1 MAAITCLLH
10 QYGNAHLAKKLRP
23 PSDQSE
29 RAKLLSVPILPRG
42 DTYTNMAATG
52 WFADAF
58 LLIFLVFLGC
68 TSSQTPHKRFEY
80 KLSFKGPHLV
90 QKNGKVPFWDYSGHA
105 IASDEQIRIT
115 PSLRSKRG
123 NVWSTYI
130 NGHDHWSI
138 EVTIRVTGRG
148 RIGADGLAIWYTKT
162 RGVDGPVYGS
172 SDRWNGVGVFFDSF
186 DNDNQHNNPY
196 VLVMQNDGTKSYNH
210 ANDGLTQQLGGCLR
224 DFRNK
229 PYPVRAKLE
238 YYQNRLTLWY
248 NNGMTPNKDEFELCM
263 QAHEIHLEKGGFFG
277 VSAATGGLADDHDV
291 LSFLFYSLTPPSSE
305 MPGREGLITDEE
317 RERFTGEFD
326 QYQQKFEKQR
336 EEYVKEHPDAQVE
349 AEFDAVFE
357 REEERELRL
366 IFEGQEKIH
375 KTVRDLQRKLDEIVG
390 RQERTLSLVSTVQQ
404 TMPAAG
410 GVQAVSAGGGAQ
422 PPPQMPIQRHE
433 VDAVLTAQRE
443 LTQGLRD
450 LRDNLHHVKRD
461 VSSLLIQRPGS
472 QQLSCPPV
480 PEYPQCITPMYFLV
494 LIVVQSAMFVLYL
507 TYKSRQEAAS
517 KKFY

>member
-1 MAAITCLLH
+1 
-10 QYGNAHLAKKLRP
+10 
-23 PSDQSE
+23 
-29 RAKLLSVPILPRG
+29 
-42 DTYTNMAATG
+42 MAATG

-410 GVQAVSAGGGAQ
+410 GVQAVPAGGGAQ

-450 LRDNLHHVKRD
+450 LRSKVDTIHNRAATIETNQQGQMQNQGQGQGQGQGLDPGILPELRDNLHHVKRD

-494 LIVVQSAMFVLYL
+494 LIVVQSALFVLYL

>member
-1 MAAITCLLH
+1 
-10 QYGNAHLAKKLRP
+10 
-23 PSDQSE
+23 
-29 RAKLLSVPILPRG
+29 
-42 DTYTNMAATG
+42 MAATG
-52 WFADAF
+52 RFADAF
-58 LLIFLVFLGC
+58 LLIFFVFLGF

-90 QKNGKVPFWDYSGHA
+90 QKNGKIPFWDYSGHS
-105 IASDEQIRIT
+105 IASDEQVRIT

-123 NVWSTYI
+123 SVWSTYI
-130 NGHDHWSI
+130 NGHDHWYI

-162 RGVDGPVYGS
+162 RGLDGPVYGS

-248 NNGMTPNKDEFELCM
+248 NNGMTPNKDEYELCM
-263 QAHEIHLEKGGFFG
+263 QTHNIHLEKGGFFG

-291 LSFLFYSLTPPSSE
+291 LSFLFYSLTPPTSE
-305 MPGREGLITDEE
+305 TTGKEGMITDEE
-317 RERFTGEFD
+317 RQRFTGEFD
-326 QYQQKFEKQR
+326 EYQQKFEKQR

-349 AEFDAVFE
+349 TEFDAVFE

-375 KTVRDLQRKLDEIVG
+375 KTVRDLQRKLDEIIG
-390 RQERTLSLVSTVQQ
+390 RQERTLSLVGAVQQ
-404 TMPAAG
+404 NMPSAGSVQAAG
-410 GVQAVSAGGGAQ
+410 AGGGQ
-422 PPPQMPIQRHE
+422 PAAPMPIQRHE

-450 LRDNLHHVKRD
+450 LRSKVDTIHNRAATIESNQQRQIQGQGQGGQGLDPDILPELRDNLHHVKRD
-461 VSSLLIQRPGS
+461 VSSLLIQRPSS
-472 QQLSCPPV
+472 QQLSCPQI
-480 PEYPQCITPMYFLV
+480 PEYPQCITPVYFLI
-494 LIVVQSAMFVLYL
+494 LIFVQSAAFVLYL